1 MYGIVNKVIS
11 DYIITNHGTE
21 IWQAV
26 KTDAAVAIDNFVLNE
41 VYPDEVTFSLL
52 QSTAKILNL
61 SMRDLNL
68 VLGKHWVLGADL
80 VNAQL
85 YMCSGAPD
93 LKTFLQLLPVLH
105 SRVMLIYPKAKA
117 PEFKCTVITDNVVL
131 VDYFSERTGFED
143 YLEGLLMGLA
153 EYYDERVEIKLL
165 ETRVSDHDAVR
176 NHSVFEVRW
185 PK

>member
-11 DYIITNHGTE
+11 DYIITSHGTE
-21 IWQAV
+21 TWQAV
-26 KTDAAVAIDNFVLNE
+26 KADAAVEIDNFILNE
-41 VYPDEVTFSLL
+41 IYPDDVTFALL
-52 QSTAKILNL
+52 ESTAKILDL

-68 VLGKHWVLGADL
+68 ILGKHWVLGADL
-80 VNAQL
+80 VNAKL

-117 PEFKCTVITDNVVL
+117 PEFKSTVIADDVL
-131 VDYFSERTGFED
+131 LIDYFSERTGFED
-143 YLEGLLMGLA
+143 YLEGLFMGLA
-153 EYYDERVEIKLL
+153 EYYDEHIEIKLL
-165 ETRVSDHDAVR
+165 ETHVSDHDAVR
-176 NHSVFEVRW
+176 NHSIFEVRW